1 LFGLFEEI
9 EDENSDAGTEADE
22 DFVFSEFE
30 FGVFDSGAEDSN
42 HNDTE

>member
-1 LFGLFEEI
+1 MFGLFEEI

-30 FGVFDSGAEDSN
+30 FGVFDSGAEDSD